1 MPQKT
6 PKSEEEIGKSGQFR
20 KPGIDPL
27 SAAMAG
33 NGDDEVAWPQLRGAE
48 SPAVTDPLNRTIV
61 ALLQDDGRMSYSA
74 IARQV
79 GISEGA
85 VRNRVN
91 RMIEDKVFKIM
102 AVADPVKLGYSAY
115 AMIAMKL
122 SPGTNPEAIAEDFRR
137 CDEVVYVMFTAGQY
151 DLLVEV
157 LFKTQDEL
165 RAFLVSKCYARPEIT
180 SVEPMLPLAMYKYQ
194 LKWGQA

>member
-1 MPQKT
+1 L
-6 PKSEEEIGKSGQFR
+6 
-20 KPGIDPL
+20 DPHP
-27 SAAMAG
+27 AAMAG
-33 NGDDEVAWPQLRGAE
+33 NSDDGVAWPQLRGAQ
-48 SPAVTDPLNRTIV
+48 SPAVTDPLNRAIV
-61 ALLQDDGRMSYSA
+61 GLLQDDGRMSYSA

-122 SPGTNPEAIAEDFRR
+122 SPGSNPEDIAEDFRR
-137 CDEVVYVMFTAGQY
+137 CSEVVYVMFTAGQY

>member
-1 MPQKT
+1 MPRKT
-6 PKSEEEIGKSGQFR
+6 PKFEEKNGENRRFR
-20 KPGIDPL
+20 NSGIDPVPAATTDNGGDEFEWAQL
-27 SAAMAG
+27 PGARSAT
-33 NGDDEVAWPQLRGAE
+33 V
-48 SPAVTDPLNRTIV
+48 VDPLNRAIV
-61 ALLQDDGRMSYSA
+61 GLLQDDGRMSYSA
-74 IARQV
+74 IARHI

-91 RMIEDKVFKIM
+91 RMIEDKVFKVM

-122 SPGTNPEAIAEDFRR
+122 SPGANPEAIAKDFRR
-137 CDEVVYVMFTAGQY
+137 FSEVVYVMFTAGQY

-157 LFKTQDEL
+157 LFKTQAEL
-165 RAFLVSKCYARPEIT
+165 RGFLVAHCYARPEIS

>member
-1 MPQKT
+1 MAGDGDDAVEWP
-6 PKSEEEIGKSGQFR
+6 QFR
-20 KPGIDPL
+20 
-27 SAAMAG
+27 
-33 NGDDEVAWPQLRGAE
+33 GAR

-61 ALLQDDGRMSYSA
+61 GLLQDDGRMSYSA

-122 SPGTNPEAIAEDFRR
+122 SPGANPEAIAEDFRR
-137 CDEVVYVMFTAGQY
+137 CSEVVYVMFTAGQY